1 MKGCDILAKL
11 VYVLDD
17 DENIRNIIEKFL
29 IYEGFQVEKFRTG
42 TDLLQKYELNK
53 PDCFVID
60 IMLPDMSG
68 FKVCQRIREE
78 SNIPILFVS
87 AKGEEMDR
95 ILGLEIGG
103 DDYITKPFSG
113 RELAVRVKAL
123 LRRSVNTS
131 LMEDLGTFELGKLV
145 FKLDQREILCN
156 GEPLI
161 FTAKEYDLF
170 VLLSKNSPKA
180 FSREELFRLVWKW
193 EVIDGTRSVDDLVK
207 RIRKK
212 LTSIDSLVE
221 IKTVFGYGYKV
232 QLEGGSDALD
242 NQA

>member
-1 MKGCDILAKL
+1 MAKL

-29 IYEGFQVEKFRTG
+29 MYEGFQVEKFRTG
-42 TDLLQKYELNK
+42 TDLLKAVELNK

-123 LRRSVNTS
+123 LRRSVNTT
-131 LMEDLGTFELGKLV
+131 LMEDLGTFQVGNLV
-145 FKLDQREILCN
+145 FKLDQREIYYLDS
-156 GEPLI
+156 PLV

-212 LTSIDSLVE
+212 IAAVDSLVE

-232 QLEGGSDALD
+232 QVENGSEMLD
-242 NQA
+242 N

>member
-1 MKGCDILAKL
+1 MGKL

-17 DENIRNIIEKFL
+17 DEYIRNIIEKFL
-29 IYEGFQVEKFRTG
+29 IYEGFQVEKFRNG
-42 TDLLQKYELNK
+42 TDLLKTYEIKK

-68 FKVCQRIREE
+68 FKICQMIRAE

-123 LRRSVNTS
+123 LRRSLNTVS
-131 LMEDLGTFELGKLV
+131 LEELGEFHLGNLRY
-145 FKLDQREILCN
+145 FMDQRVISCDDHQIE
-156 GEPLI
+156 

-170 VLLSKNSPKA
+170 LLLSKNSPKA
-180 FSREELFRLVWKW
+180 FSRDELFRLVWKW

-212 LTSIDSLVE
+212 ISSVNSGIE
-221 IKTVFGYGYKV
+221 IKTVFGFGYKV
-232 QLEGGSDALD
+232 VEKESLENDED
-242 NQA
+242 QT

>member
-1 MKGCDILAKL
+1 MAKL
-11 VYVLDD
+11 VFVLDD

-29 IYEGFQVEKFRTG
+29 MYEGFQVEKFKTG
-42 TDLLQKYELNK
+42 TDLLKTFELK
-53 PDCFVID
+53 SPDCFVID

-68 FKVCQRIREE
+68 FKVCQQIRQE

-87 AKGEEMDR
+87 AKGEETDR

-123 LRRSVNTS
+123 LRRSATS
-131 LMEDLGTFELGKLV
+131 SQIEDLGEFRLGNLL
-145 FKLDQREILCN
+145 FQMDQRVISCN
-156 GEPLI
+156 EEQII

-170 VLLSKNSPKA
+170 LLLSKNSPKA
-180 FSREELFRLVWKW
+180 FSREDLFRLVWKW

-212 LTSIDSLVE
+212 IATVSCNVE

-232 QLEGGSDALD
+232 LEKVDIID
-242 NQA
+242 YENKE

>member
-1 MKGCDILAKL
+1 MKRWFLLAKL

-42 TDLLQKYELNK
+42 NELLKAVELNQ

-60 IMLPDMSG
+60 IMLPDISG

-123 LRRSVNTS
+123 MRRSVNTS
-131 LMEDLGTFELGKLV
+131 LMEDLGSFDLGGLR
-145 FKLDQREILCN
+145 FDLDQREIYYAN
-156 GEPLI
+156 EPLT

-180 FSREELFRLVWKW
+180 FSRDELFRLVWKW

-212 LTSIDSLVE
+212 LSVIDSKVE

-232 QLEGGSDALD
+232 QVENGSESID
-242 NQA
+242 N

>member
-1 MKGCDILAKL
+1 MAKL

-17 DENIRNIIEKFL
+17 DDNIRNIIEKFL
-29 IYEGFQVEKFRTG
+29 IYEGFQVEKYKTG
-42 TDLLQKYELNK
+42 TDLLKAFELNS

-60 IMLPDMSG
+60 VMLPDMSG
-68 FKVCQRIREE
+68 FKVCQKIRED

-131 LMEDLGTFELGKLV
+131 LMEDLGSFSIGNLS
-145 FKLDQREILCN
+145 FKLDQREILYLD
-156 GEPLI
+156 EPLV

-170 VLLSKNSPKA
+170 VLLAKNSPKA
-180 FSREELFRLVWKW
+180 FSRDELFRLVWKW
-193 EVIDGTRSVDDLVK
+193 EVIDGTRSVDDLIK

-212 LTSIDSLVE
+212 ISTINSMVE
-221 IKTVFGYGYKV
+221 IKTVFGFGYKV
-232 QLEGGSDALD
+232 QVENGSEILD
-242 NQA
+242 N

>member
-1 MKGCDILAKL
+1 MAKL

-29 IYEGFQVEKFRTG
+29 MYEGFQVEKYKTG
-42 TDLLQKYELNK
+42 TELLRAYELNR

-68 FKVCQRIREE
+68 FKVCQKIREE

-123 LRRSVNTS
+123 LRRSVNTA
-131 LMEDLGTFELGKLV
+131 LMEELGTFQLGNLT
-145 FKLDQREILCN
+145 FQLDQREVSCL
-156 GEPLI
+156 GEPMV

-212 LTSIDSLVE
+212 LASCNSLVE
-221 IKTVFGYGYKV
+221 IKTVFGFGYKV
-232 QLEGGSDALD
+232 QAESGDETLD
-242 NQA
+242 HTA

>member
-1 MKGCDILAKL
+1 LAKL

-17 DENIRNIIEKFL
+17 DENIRNIIERFL
-29 IYEGFQVEKFRTG
+29 VYEGFDVAKYKNG
-42 TDLLQKYELNK
+42 TDLLKAYELKK

-131 LMEDLGTFELGKLV
+131 LMEDLGVFTLGNLTFQ
-145 FKLDQREILCN
+145 LDQREVYYKN
-156 GEPLI
+156 EPLV

-212 LTSIDSLVE
+212 LSLINSLLE
-221 IKTVFGYGYKV
+221 IKTVFGFGYKV
-232 QLEGGSDALD
+232 QEITGSEELD
-242 NQA
+242 N

>member
-1 MKGCDILAKL
+1 VKGSDILAKL

-29 IYEGFQVEKFRTG
+29 VYEGFQVEKYRNG
-42 TDLLQKYELNK
+42 TDLLRAYELKK

-60 IMLPDMSG
+60 IMLPDISG
-68 FKVCQRIREE
+68 FKVCQQIRED

-131 LMEDLGTFELGKLV
+131 LLENLGEFQLGNLN
-145 FKLDQREILCN
+145 FQLDQREIYCE
-156 GEPLI
+156 GTPI
-161 FTAKEYDLF
+161 VFTAKEYDLF
-170 VLLSKNSPKA
+170 VLLSQNSPKA

-212 LTSIDSLVE
+212 IASINSLVE

-232 QLEGGSDALD
+232 QPNNGSDAVD
-242 NQA
+242 H

>member
-1 MKGCDILAKL
+1 LGKL

-29 IYEGFQVEKFRTG
+29 MYEGFQVEKFRTG
-42 TDLLQKYELNK
+42 TDLLKAVELNK

-68 FKVCQRIREE
+68 FKVCQRIRED

-123 LRRSVNTS
+123 LRRSVNTT
-131 LMEDLGTFELGKLV
+131 LMEDLGTFQIGNLV
-145 FKLDQREILCN
+145 FKLDQREILGFPFQCFSSSN
-156 GEPLI
+156 NPHTTPAVPAVVVVVTFPRKRFIAPTRFLTQSEG
-161 FTAKEYDLF
+161 
-170 VLLSKNSPKA
+170 LSTQ
-180 FSREELFRLVWKW
+180 F
-193 EVIDGTRSVDDLVK
+193 
-207 RIRKK
+207 
-212 LTSIDSLVE
+212 
-221 IKTVFGYGYKV
+221 
-232 QLEGGSDALD
+232 
-242 NQA
+242 